1 VRYKWCLE
9 YDGSKQTAHK
19 QYFSTLSTCCVK
31 GEMEF
36 VAAALT
42 SGERD

>member
-1 VRYKWCLE
+1 MVSGIGWLKTN
-9 YDGSKQTAHK
+9 SAQTI
-19 QYFSTLSTCCVK
+19 FSTLSTCCVK
-31 GEMEF
+31 GVMEF